1 MILAQTTFVTQ
12 AAMIALGVILVAML
26 LAFIRLIRGPSLPDR
41 VVALDLIGIL
51 SVGFI
56 AAYDMAVEQLVLLD
70 AAIVVALV
78 SFLATI
84 GFAHYVWRRGYDG

>member
-84 GFAHYVWRRGYDG
+84 GFAHYVRRRGYDG